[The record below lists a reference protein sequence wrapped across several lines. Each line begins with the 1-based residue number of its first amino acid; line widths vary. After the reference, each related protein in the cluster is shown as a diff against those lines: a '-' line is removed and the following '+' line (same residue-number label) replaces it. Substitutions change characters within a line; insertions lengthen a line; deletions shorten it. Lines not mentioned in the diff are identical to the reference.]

1 MVGIA
6 SYRLHKIA
14 IFVDLIRRRAIWSLR
29 MVLSLPTHH
38 DAELDCT
45 HLAALALAATAALA
59 RHLAGGPALFLA
71 HRSGRPTLALTHRG
85 SRYALGPKST
95 AAPRQR
101 RRTQPTSRPQAV
113 AQFPGSGGSGCSP
126 RLHLVQLGARDS
138 KVASSFI
145 SSTAAMVAS
154 PSFRSAIK
162 VCALKPYQL

>member
-1 MVGIA
+1 MVIA
-6 SYRLHKIA
+6 HGPFTPHAPRRRTRLHTPGCP
-14 IFVDLIRRRAIWSLR
+14 RSSRH
-29 MVLSLPTHH
+29 P
-38 DAELDCT
+38 
-45 HLAALALAATAALA
+45 ALA

-71 HRSGRPTLALTHRG
+71 HRSGRPTLALTHRC

-101 RRTQPTSRPQAV
+101 RRTQPTSRPQA
-113 AQFPGSGGSGCSP
+113 AARFPGSGGSGCSP